1 MTLALAML
9 LAVGVSLAGWRR
21 LLTPLLGIVAY
32 LELARLGQ
40 NLYRFGSPTDLF
52 PPTPLLGSL
61 ARQPPPFRVL
71 GEGASVFPNSNVF
84 PALQEIR
91 THDPV
96 ERRDYIDYLD
106 HIAGYDRRN
115 YFKLIQNIDAPGLDR
130 LNVKYL
136 VSTAD
141 RMAPSAKWRLVYSGP
156 DGRVFENTHVWPRVF
171 TLSPGNGGLAI
182 GSLSVT
188 EYREA
193 ANSITFT
200 AQVPGV
206 TPVLAETSIVSDGG
220 WHARLDPG
228 TSIPVGKSGGP
239 FLSILLPAGT
249 HQVHLDYRPPGFAAG
264 LTLSATV
271 AILLSAA
278 AYARWRKQQQRKSGI
293 RLADSERSAV
303 TSSVR

>member
-1 MTLALAML
+1 
-9 LAVGVSLAGWRR
+9 
-21 LLTPLLGIVAY
+21 
-32 LELARLGQ
+32 
-40 NLYRFGSPTDLF
+40 
-52 PPTPLLGSL
+52 
-61 ARQPPPFRVL
+61 VL

-106 HIAGYDRRN
+106 QIAGYDRRN
-115 YFKLIQNIDAPGLDR
+115 YFKLIQNVDAPGLDR

-136 VSTAD
+136 VSPPD
-141 RMAPSAKWRLVYSGP
+141 RIAPSVKWRLVYSGA

-171 TLSPGNGGLAI
+171 TLAPGNGSLAI

-188 EYREA
+188 DYREI
-193 ANSITFT
+193 ANSISFT

-228 TSIPVGKSGGP
+228 TSVPVGKTGGP

-249 HQVHLDYRPPGFAAG
+249 HRVNLDYRPPGFAAG
-264 LTLSATV
+264 LTLSATA

-278 AYARWRKQQQRKSGI
+278 AYARWRKQQRRKSGI
-293 RLADSERSAV
+293 RLAVSEERRS
-303 TSSVR
+303 RRPLR